1 MNVTQSS
8 YTSLAREIILAG
20 QSVAEKN
27 FLQHAY
33 VRLGSKTVMIS
44 TTLAFGHD
52 LINPISGFLSA
63 AESAMPDYSIVFMD
77 GRSTGYFP
85 DISKLDQ
92 HDFPLGQVRTN
103 LTKPFRLAIDTH
115 TKTVQA
121 LDPSSGTVVIWIA
134 EGDDF
139 PYWAAAT
146 PFRLALAWI
155 ADSFDGEFLHGA
167 AIAKDGKCVV
177 LAGRSGAGKSTL
189 TFYSQKIG
197 FQILSDDFFLY
208 ESERIFP
215 VYTRGKIHDASI
227 PLLRGIP
234 LNILNPKAPDEKR
247 IVQFNE
253 AELVGLVNGVP
264 PSVFLVPQTEGVS
277 KLEVASPSEVFHHLG
292 PYSMSGL
299 LGGTERS
306 LLRTKRA
313 IGNKPAFK
321 TALKKPQNELA
332 RDLEEIWSRYG

>member
-1 MNVTQSS
+1 MNLTQNS
-8 YTSLAREIILAG
+8 YTTLAREIILAG
-20 QSVAEKN
+20 QSIPETKCE
-27 FLQHAY
+27 QQTI
-33 VRLGSKTVMIS
+33 VRLGSKTVRVS
-44 TTLAFGHD
+44 STLAFGHD
-52 LINPISGFLSA
+52 RIDPISGLLNA
-63 AESAMPDYSIVFMD
+63 PATALPDYSIVFID
-77 GRSTGYFP
+77 GRSTGFFP
-85 DISKLDQ
+85 DISSLDQ
-92 HDFPLGQVRTN
+92 HDFPLGQVRTH
-103 LTKPFRLAIDTH
+103 LTKPFRVAIDAH
-115 TKTVQA
+115 TRTVQV
-121 LDPSSGTVVIWIA
+121 LDPRSGTVVIWIA
-134 EGDDF
+134 DADDF

-155 ADSFDGEFLHGA
+155 ADTFDGELLHGA
-167 AIAKDGKCVV
+167 AIAKDGKCLI

-197 FQILSDDFFLY
+197 FEILSDDFFLY
-208 ESERIFP
+208 ESEKIFP

-234 LNILNPKAPDEKR
+234 LNILNPKTPDQKR

-253 AELVGLVNGVP
+253 VELTSLVNGVR

-277 KLEVASPSEVFHHLG
+277 KLDVASTREVFHHLG

-332 RDLEEIWSRYG
+332 RDLEEIWSRCG